1 MLTVE
6 LPDTDSTRLFASC
19 DRERRER
26 IVRLGMTM
34 IDHAQ
39 ECAHKWDDTN
49 WQERVDKL
57 RGSLNTQAEDAAVE
71 LQSAVR
77 AARAA
82 ERACA
87 DAEATRLR
95 EDADRWRTALADL
108 QLEAAKAGDAKATR
122 VQEKCDA
129 RIDQIR
135 GEYEQRME
143 QLRQRLEEAQGQQ
156 LCSSRKGNRGEAHV
170 LSQLNL
176 LFPQAEIE
184 DTHATPGRGDFVVR
198 DGGLVMMVET
208 KNYTRNVPKAEV
220 DKFFRDLDNAG
231 NEEFQCAVLVSL
243 RSGVCCRED
252 FAFEMHGDRP
262 VLFIHNLERNYD
274 NLMLAAKFFQLVLSA
289 SDSVDLKS
297 KAAEDELRTAAA
309 TLKRGYAT
317 QKTSVNRFCATQLSL
332 IAEQQARIAQ
342 LYAALGQKL

>member
-1 MLTVE
+1 MLSVE
-6 LPDTDSTRLFASC
+6 LPDTDCTQLFAAYPP
-19 DRERRER
+19 DKRERV
-26 IVRLGMTM
+26 VRLG
-34 IDHAQ
+34 IAIIEHAR
-39 ECAHKWDDTN
+39 ECIHKWDDSN
-49 WQERVDKL
+49 WQERVRKL
-57 RGSLNTQAEDAAVE
+57 QDLLSAQAEDASAE
-71 LQSAVR
+71 LNSAVR

-87 DAEATRLR
+87 DAEVGRLR
-95 EDADRWRTALADL
+95 EDADRWRKALADL
-108 QLEAAKAGDAKATR
+108 QLESARAVDAKVAR
-122 VQEKCDA
+122 VQEKYDA
-129 RIDQIR
+129 RIDKIR
-135 GEYEQRME
+135 SEYEERMDG
-143 QLRQRLEEAQGQQ
+143 LRLRLEEAQGQRM
-156 LCSSRKGNRGEAHV
+156 CSTRKGNKGEAHV
-170 LSQLNL
+170 LAQLNV

-198 DGGLVMMVET
+198 NSGLVMMVET

-262 VLFIHNLERNYD
+262 VLFLHNLERNYD
-274 NLMLAAKFFQLVLSA
+274 NLMLAAKFFELVLKA

-309 TLKRGYAT
+309 TLKRGYAS
-317 QKTSVNRFCATQLSL
+317 QRNNVNRFAATQLSL
-332 IAEQQARIAQ
+332 IAEQQARLAQ
-342 LYAALGQKL
+342 LYGVLGQKL